1 MILFSEPIPVEIV
14 NQGSSIFSA
23 PNVISIVSLLVSF
36 SAAWYQWRSNGPRVN
51 IWYSIYGPHVIP
63 DGDRTYPKA
72 TLTIHVAN
80 KGRTETTVEP
90 PLMHTGSKPRLE
102 MTVLP
107 TGPWRHAGNGGSNH
121 FPAGAMAAVDIYLSE
136 IVAFTPLMVMPVKD
150 LFVEVVTTD
159 KVINKKLPK
168 DIAKIIQG
176 WIDQCSESEDKD

>member
-80 KGRTETTVEP
+80 KGRTET
-90 PLMHTGSKPRLE
+90 
-102 MTVLP
+102 
-107 TGPWRHAGNGGSNH
+107 
-121 FPAGAMAAVDIYLSE
+121 
-136 IVAFTPLMVMPVKD
+136 
-150 LFVEVVTTD
+150 EVVTTD